1 MTQDASMFSAAE
13 PGLGYIFQS
22 RYALLRMFDLPE
34 DGEVFIERNDD
45 VEFVQTDGRV
55 TLASLKHKAVGD
67 RLSDLSVDFWKSV
80 RIWVN
85 HYKSSGRVSSTA
97 RFILFTTA
105 SVSSGSFLELFVGT
119 GGSPEQRAVKAADAL
134 ATSTSKDIAKVK
146 QDLADLS
153 DSEKEDLYYRITV
166 SPQTNRIDDIPGL
179 IDQRLRTTRKEDREA
194 LFNRL
199 EGWWTDLVIRVLTGK
214 AGPAIKVQDVS
225 DKLVLLSD
233 QFKADNLPIDFRGK
247 KPEEINV
254 TRDSRIFV
262 AQLRALKLSEQRI
275 QHAIIDYYRAYE
287 QRSLWARERLV
298 VASELEEYEDLL
310 IEEWD
315 RHKAVLCE
323 RISHTSHDD
332 TCIAAGEALYRWALE
347 STGHL
352 RIRERVTE
360 PYVVR
365 GAFQILA
372 NDRPTPRVHWH
383 PRFLESLASI
393 LGSAA

>member
-1 MTQDASMFSAAE
+1 MTKGASLFSAAE
-13 PGLGYIFQS
+13 PGLGYIFQA

-45 VEFVQTDGRV
+45 VEFVHLDGSI
-55 TLASLKHKAVGD
+55 TLASLKHKAAGD

-80 RIWVN
+80 RIWVA
-85 HYKSSGRVSSTA
+85 HYKGSGRVSSTA

-105 SVSSGSFLELFVGT
+105 SVSSGSFLELFVGA
-119 GGSPEQRAVKAADAL
+119 GGSAEQRMSKAADAL
-134 ATSTSKDIAKVK
+134 ATSTSKEIDKVK
-146 QDLADLS
+146 AVLADLTETETQDFYS
-153 DSEKEDLYYRITV
+153 RITI
-166 SPQTNRIDDIPGL
+166 SAQTSRIDDIPHL
-179 IDQRLRTTRKEDREA
+179 IDQRLRTTRKEDRAA

-225 DKLVLLSD
+225 DKLALLSD

-247 KPEEINV
+247 KPEEID
-254 TRDSRIFV
+254 TSKDPRLFV
-262 AQLRALKLSEQRI
+262 AQLRALRLSEQRI

-298 VASELEEYEDLL
+298 IASELEQYEDLL

-315 RHKAVLCE
+315 RHKAILCE
-323 RISHTSHDD
+323 KISDASHDD
-332 TCIAAGEALYRWALE
+332 ACITAGEALYRWALDN
-347 STGHL
+347 TGHL

-372 NDRPTPRVHWH
+372 NDRPSPRVYWH
-383 PRFLESLASI
+383 PRFLESLAGI
-393 LGSAA
+393 LGTAA

>member
-1 MTQDASMFSAAE
+1 MTKGASMFSAAE
-13 PGLGYIFQS
+13 PGLGYVFQS

-45 VEFVQTDGRV
+45 VEFVQVDGSI
-55 TLASLKHKAVGD
+55 TLASLKHKAAGD

-80 RIWVN
+80 RIWVA
-85 HYKSSGRVSSTA
+85 HYKSSGRVSSSA

-105 SVSSGSFLELFVGT
+105 GVSTGSFLELFVGS
-119 GGSPEQRAVKAADAL
+119 GGSSEQRATKAAETL
-134 ATSTSKDIAKVK
+134 ATSTSKEIAKVK
-146 QDLADLS
+146 ADLAELTETEGQDFYS
-153 DSEKEDLYYRITV
+153 RITV
-166 SPQTNRIDDIPGL
+166 SAHTNRIDDIPDL

-247 KPEEINV
+247 RPEAIDASKDP
-254 TRDSRIFV
+254 RMFV
-262 AQLRALKLSEQRI
+262 AQLRALNLSEQRI

-287 QRSLWARERLV
+287 QRSVWARERLV
-298 VASELEEYEDLL
+298 IASELEDYEDLL

-315 RHKAVLCE
+315 RHKAVLFE
-323 RISHTSHDD
+323 KISDTSHDD
-332 TCIAAGEALYRWALE
+332 MCIAAGEALYRWALE
-347 STGHL
+347 NTGHL

-372 NDRPTPRVHWH
+372 NDRPSPRVHWH
-383 PRFLESLASI
+383 PRFLENLADI
-393 LGSAA
+393 LGRAA

>member
-1 MTQDASMFSAAE
+1 MTKSASLFSAAE

-34 DGEVFIERNDD
+34 DGEVYIERNDD
-45 VEFVQTDGRV
+45 VEFVQVDGSI
-55 TLASLKHKAVGD
+55 TLASLKHKASGN
-67 RLSDLSVDFWKSV
+67 LLTDLSVDFWKSV
-80 RIWVN
+80 RVWVAQ
-85 HYKSSGRVSSTA
+85 YKKSGKAASTA

-119 GGSPEQRAVKAADAL
+119 GGSAKQRANQAAAAL
-134 ATSTSKDIAKVK
+134 SNSSSKEIAKVK
-146 QDLADLS
+146 ADLT
-153 DSEKEDLYYRITV
+153 DLSETDAQDFYSRITI
-166 SPQTNRIDDIPGL
+166 SAQTARIDDIPEL
-179 IDQRLRTTRKEDREA
+179 INQRLRTTRKEDRVA

-199 EGWWTDLVIRVLTGK
+199 EGWWTDLVISVLTGK
-214 AGPAIKVQDVS
+214 AGPAIKVQDVT

-247 KPEEINV
+247 KPDEMDV
-254 TRDSRIFV
+254 SKDPRMFV

-287 QRSLWARERLV
+287 QRSLWARERLII
-298 VASELEEYEDLL
+298 ASELEDYEDLL

-323 RISHTSHDD
+323 KISDTSHDD
-332 TCIAAGEALYRWALE
+332 VCIATGEALYRWASE
-347 STGHL
+347 NTGHL

-372 NDRPTPRVHWH
+372 NDRPAPRVHWH
-383 PRFLESLASI
+383 PRFLNNLASI
-393 LGSAA
+393 LGTAA

>member
-1 MTQDASMFSAAE
+1 MTKGASLFSAAE
-13 PGLGYIFQS
+13 PGLGYIFQA

-45 VEFVQTDGRV
+45 VEFVQLDGSI
-55 TLASLKHKAVGD
+55 TLASLKHKAAGD

-80 RIWVN
+80 RIWVA
-85 HYKSSGRVSSTA
+85 HYKGSDRVSSTA

-105 SVSSGSFLELFVGT
+105 SVSSGSFLELFVGA
-119 GGSPEQRAVKAADAL
+119 GGSAEQRMSKAADAL
-134 ATSTSKDIAKVK
+134 ANSTSKEIGKVK
-146 QDLADLS
+146 ADLADLTETETQDFYS
-153 DSEKEDLYYRITV
+153 RITI
-166 SPQTNRIDDIPGL
+166 SAQTSRIDDIPNL

-225 DKLVLLSD
+225 DKLALLSD

-247 KPEEINV
+247 KPEEID
-254 TRDSRIFV
+254 TSKDPRLFV
-262 AQLRALKLSEQRI
+262 AQLRALRLSEQRI

-298 VASELEEYEDLL
+298 IASELEQYEDLL

-315 RHKAVLCE
+315 RHKAILCE
-323 RISHTSHDD
+323 KISDASHDD
-332 TCIAAGEALYRWALE
+332 ACITAGEALYRWALDN
-347 STGHL
+347 TGHL

-372 NDRPTPRVHWH
+372 NDRPSPRVYWH
-383 PRFLESLASI
+383 PRFLERLAGI
-393 LGSAA
+393 LGTAA